1 MLGKKAFII
10 INMFLLLW
18 LFYLESIAAAATE
31 RTDLP
36 PSLLN
41 SFPLEPLAWAAVEAE
56 GARRMMGVAAPP
68 LPFEA
73 PAWLFLS
80 CQFQSYSMY
89 EARKAQ
95 K

>member
-1 MLGKKAFII
+1 MD
-10 INMFLLLW
+10 
-18 LFYLESIAAAATE
+18 

-41 SFPLEPLAWAAVEAE
+41 SFPLEPLAAAAVGAE

-80 CQFQSYSMY
+80 
-89 EARKAQ
+89 
-95 K
+95 